1 MSDPHGDPSSLDPTR
16 DRYVRQRNAARSWSL
31 AIVAVAVVLAIAY
44 YLHGPFTGSSAPAN
58 DPALTPGSPPPT
70 NAPAAPAAPAPAT
83 GVRPPDPEETSGHRG
98 PKAQ

>member
-58 DPALTPGSPPPT
+58 GPAVT
-70 NAPAAPAAPAPAT
+70 AAPAT
-83 GVRPPDPEETSGHRG
+83 GVRPSDLEETTGHRG